1 MDKQKCLDLAA
12 YSAIS
17 CSAYFAGASLY
28 INWVQVPSMFT
39 TAPDTRTLLA
49 EWREMYTR
57 ARVIQVITC
66 NGARILHQLNFEM
79 SRNAFKLLRG
89 LKYFCLNVLF
99 QIVTQK

>member
-17 CSAYFAGASLY
+17 CSAYFAGAALY

-66 NGARILHQLNFEM
+66 NGRGSQGVLVSLCF
-79 SRNAFKLLRG
+79 SLRKLRPLVG
-89 LKYFCLNVLF
+89 
-99 QIVTQK
+99 TTP

>member
-39 TAPDTRTLLA
+39 TAPDTRPLLA

-57 ARVIQVITC
+57 ARGIQVITC
-66 NGARILHQLNFEM
+66 IG
-79 SRNAFKLLRG
+79 RG
-89 LKYFCLNVLF
+89 S
-99 QIVTQK
+99 

>member
-17 CSAYFAGASLY
+17 CSAYFAGAALY

-66 NGARILHQLNFEM
+66 IG
-79 SRNAFKLLRG
+79 RG
-89 LKYFCLNVLF
+89 S
-99 QIVTQK
+99 